1 MRDAGHGFTR
11 IYTDPRAPLGGF
23 VDRMW
28 YYEDRAWPH
37 RRELAL
43 PTGTISLIF
52 NLSED
57 RVRNFASASDLE
69 GRRFPGAIVSG
80 AYSRHFVR
88 DTSTPRTT
96 VGVHFKPGG
105 AAPVL
110 GVPASEVADRHVAL
124 EDVWGARARA
134 LREGLLDA
142 GSPDEV
148 FAVLERA
155 LVARLHGPRLVHPA
169 IAHAL
174 GRLDASPMLSRVD
187 RVREETGYGAKRFIE
202 LFRDAVGLPPK
213 VYSRV
218 RRFGAVIDRLSRG
231 ARVEWAA
238 VAAESGYCDQSH
250 LNREFRRFAGI
261 TPTGYRPVDGTRAF
275 HVALDD

>member
-1 MRDAGHGFTR
+1 MSHGSTR
-11 IYTDPRAPLGGF
+11 IHTDLRAPLGSF

-28 YYEDRAWPH
+28 YYEDVAWPH

-43 PTGTISLIF
+43 PTGTVSIVF

-57 RVRNFASASDLE
+57 RVRNFASATDVE

-80 AYSRHFVR
+80 AYSSHFVR

-96 VGVHFKPGG
+96 VGVHFRPGG
-105 AAPVL
+105 AAPFL
-110 GVPASEVADRHVAL
+110 GVPASEVADRHLAL
-124 EDVWGARARA
+124 EDVWGSPGRI
-134 LREGLLDA
+134 LRERLLDA
-142 GSPDEV
+142 GSPDEI

-155 LVARLHGPRLVHPA
+155 LLTRIHKPLLIHPA
-169 IAHAL
+169 VAHAL
-174 GRLDASPMLSRVD
+174 GRLDGSPTLSRVD
-187 RVREETGYGAKRFIE
+187 RVREETGYGPKRFIE
-202 LFRDAVGLPPK
+202 LFRDAVGLTPK

-231 ARVEWAA
+231 ARVEWAD

-261 TPTGYRPVDGTRAF
+261 TPTGYRPVGGDRVF
-275 HVALDD
+275 HVAVDG